1 MKKYFEK
8 YFQLFATALTLEGGD
23 IQYRPL
29 KIGYFNQ
36 RNQTSKDKTSYID
49 KLLQHVNSYVGISK
63 RSVEDDSVDEIID
76 DVNIIAVQYIG
87 LFTDFI
93 KDDISS
99 KASMIMKVKNLDQQF
114 SKAGKIQSK
123 VSSVLR
129 NKLINIIEYV

>member
-1 MKKYFEK
+1 M
-8 YFQLFATALTLEGGD
+8 
-23 IQYRPL
+23 
-29 KIGYFNQ
+29 
-36 RNQTSKDKTSYID
+36 
-49 KLLQHVNSYVGISK
+49 
-63 RSVEDDSVDEIID
+63 EDDSVDEIID

-129 NKLINIIEYV
+129 NKLINIIESV

>member
-1 MKKYFEK
+1 M
-8 YFQLFATALTLEGGD
+8 EGGD

-29 KIGYFNQ
+29 KIGYISQ
-36 RNQTSKDKTSYID
+36 RNQTSKEKTSYID

-63 RSVEDDSVDEIID
+63 RSVEDDTVDKIID

-99 KASMIMKVKNLDQQF
+99 KASMIMKVKNLDQQV

>member
-1 MKKYFEK
+1 M
-8 YFQLFATALTLEGGD
+8 EGGD

-29 KIGYFNQ
+29 KIGYINQ
-36 RNQTSKDKTSYID
+36 RNQTSKEKTSYID

-63 RSVEDDSVDEIID
+63 RSVEDDTVDEIID

-87 LFTDFI
+87 LFTDI
-93 KDDISS
+93 VKDDISS